1 MFHLKNNK
9 PSDKYTNICDHYKY
23 MMDDSCNKEK
33 ISNTSLTDIEY
44 CKVLEQLYTNC
55 LKFQKSKNNIN

>member
-33 ISNTSLTDIEY
+33 KYNTSLIDIEY
-44 CKVLEQLYTNC
+44 CTVLEQLYTNC
-55 LKFQKSKNNIN
+55 LKFKKSKSNIN

>member
-33 ISNTSLTDIEY
+33 LSNTSLTDIEY

-55 LKFQKSKNNIN
+55 LNFQKNKTTTN